1 MNLPAEAGTTN
12 GLFALTARARI
23 TKNLATQIQMLNL
36 NGQIALITG
45 GSQGIG
51 RATALVLADCGADAA
66 VMARSLD
73 KCEAVAE
80 EIRAKGRRAL
90 AVHGDLGN
98 PEEIKV
104 AIEQVAREL
113 GPINILVNN
122 AAITRDGLMLRM
134 KREDWETVIQT
145 NLTGVFLAT
154 QQVLPMMTK
163 ARKGRIINLTSV
175 VAQSGNVGQVNYISA
190 KAGLIGFTKAVAR
203 EYASRNITVNA
214 VAPGFI
220 ETPMTAVLNEA
231 ARTAMLEQIPL
242 KRPGTDLDVA
252 HAVAFLASDEA
263 GYITGQVINVNGGM
277 YM

>member
-1 MNLPAEAGTTN
+1 MFNLS
-12 GLFALTARARI
+12 
-23 TKNLATQIQMLNL
+23 
-36 NGQIALITG
+36 GQIALVTG

-51 RATALVLADCGADAA
+51 RAVALVLAELGADVAI
-66 VMARSLD
+66 MARTLE

-80 EIRAKGRRAL
+80 EIRQAPGNAGRRAV
-90 AVHGDLGN
+90 AVRGDMAN
-98 PEEIKV
+98 AEQIKAAVAKV
-104 AIEQVAREL
+104 AQEL
-113 GPINILVNN
+113 GPISILVNN

-134 KREDWETVIQT
+134 KQADWDEVINT

-154 QQVLPMMTK
+154 QAVLPMMTK

-175 VAQSGNVGQVNYISA
+175 VAQMGNAGQVNYISA
-190 KAGLIGFTKAVAR
+190 KSGLIGFTKAVAR

-242 KRPGTDLDVA
+242 KRPGSDLDVA
-252 HAVAFLASDEA
+252 YAVAFLASDEA
-263 GYITGQVINVNGGM
+263 GYVTGQVINVNGGM

>member
-1 MNLPAEAGTTN
+1 M
-12 GLFALTARARI
+12 F
-23 TKNLATQIQMLNL
+23 NL
-36 NGQIALITG
+36 NGQVALVTG

-51 RATALVLADCGADAA
+51 RAAALVLARCGSDVA

-80 EIRAKGRRAL
+80 EIGASGRRAH
-90 AVHGDLGN
+90 AVKGDLGN
-98 PEEIKV
+98 ALEIKAAV
-104 AIEQVAREL
+104 EKVLSNL
-113 GPINILVNN
+113 GPIDILVNN

-134 KREDWETVIQT
+134 MREDWNDVINT
-145 NLTGVFLAT
+145 NLTGVFLMT
-154 QQVLPMMTK
+154 QAVLPMMTR
-163 ARKGRIINLTSV
+163 ARRGRIINLTSV

-190 KAGLIGFTKAVAR
+190 KSGIIGFTKAVAR

-220 ETPMTAVLNEA
+220 ETPMTAALNEA
-231 ARTAMLEQIPL
+231 VRNAILEQIPL
-242 KRPGTDLDVA
+242 KRPGTDQDVA
-252 HAVAFLASDEA
+252 HAVAFLASNEA

>member
-1 MNLPAEAGTTN
+1 MFNLT
-12 GLFALTARARI
+12 
-23 TKNLATQIQMLNL
+23 
-36 NGQIALITG
+36 GQIALVTG

-51 RATALVLADCGADAA
+51 RATALALAENGADVA
-66 VMARSLD
+66 VLARSLD
-73 KCEAVAE
+73 KCEAVAA
-80 EIRAKGRRAL
+80 EIRTKGRRAL
-90 AVHGDLGN
+90 AVRGDLGN
-98 PEEIKV
+98 AEEIKAAV
-104 AIEQVAREL
+104 ETVAREL

-134 KREDWETVIQT
+134 KRDDWETVLNT
-145 NLTGVFLAT
+145 NLTGVFLLT

-231 ARTAMLEQIPL
+231 ARTAMLDQIPL
-242 KRPGTDLDVA
+242 KRPGTDADVA
-252 HAVAFLASDEA
+252 AAVAFLASDEA
-263 GYITGQVINVNGGM
+263 GYVTGQVINVNGGM

>member
-1 MNLPAEAGTTN
+1 
-12 GLFALTARARI
+12 
-23 TKNLATQIQMLNL
+23 MLNL
-36 NGQIALITG
+36 NGQIALVTG

-51 RATALVLADCGADAA
+51 RATALVLADCGADIA

-80 EIRAKGRRAL
+80 EIHAKGRRAL
-90 AVHGDLGN
+90 AVRGDLGN
-98 PEEIKV
+98 AEEIKA

-175 VAQSGNVGQVNYISA
+175 VAQAGNVGQVNYISA